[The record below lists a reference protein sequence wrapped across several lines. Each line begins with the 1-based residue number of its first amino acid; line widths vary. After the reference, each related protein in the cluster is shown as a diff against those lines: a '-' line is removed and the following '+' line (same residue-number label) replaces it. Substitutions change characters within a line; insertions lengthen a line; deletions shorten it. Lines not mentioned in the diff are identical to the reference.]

1 MWSGATFP
9 CLCMPVV
16 ARWAALGCDRWV
28 VQRRWR
34 CPTSGLWVSGV
45 LYLGAAMST
54 AEDVETGCDTGIGV
68 MHHDE
73 SSEEDDGLEGV
84 RCMAAMEVLFIVK
97 W

>member
-1 MWSGATFP
+1 
-9 CLCMPVV
+9 
-16 ARWAALGCDRWV
+16 
-28 VQRRWR
+28 
-34 CPTSGLWVSGV
+34 
-45 LYLGAAMST
+45 MST